1 MNCANC
7 NRSNRESSRFCIHC
21 GASLSTAGPAEGTG
35 VRAEEPAADFR
46 RELSLP
52 ELQAEVERLSTALN
66 EMRSMLA
73 SDGLA
78 GQARRGRRTVY
89 DPHPSPAEQMQ
100 EGPAP
105 VSPSRE
111 PVPQLAGGPSAQT
124 SSSQSIPRDGID
136 RFNVDWELILGGNWL
151 ARVGILAV
159 IIGVAFFL
167 KLAFDNQWIGEAGR
181 VVLGIAGGLA
191 LLGLAE
197 YLRTRYMVY
206 AQTLAGGGIAVL
218 YLSIF
223 AAFSLYGFLNVYMAT
238 GILFGISATAAT
250 LALRYNAVALAV
262 IGIVGAFTA
271 PFVLGAFGDK
281 PEPLELGGLDGVE
294 TMVYVVIVDLAV
306 LALSTV
312 RNWRWF
318 TLLALLGSLA
328 SFGLWYE
335 DSGGDLS
342 LLVAHG
348 SLTAIFLIFV
358 GATTLFH
365 VIWKRV
371 PEAFDQTL
379 MIVNALAYF
388 GISYG
393 LLWDE
398 LRSWMGT
405 FSLLMALFYV
415 GVGVLA
421 FRRSRENVY
430 LSLTALGIAIVFF
443 TVAIPV
449 QLGGPWI
456 SVAWAVE
463 GSVLFWLSFR
473 LRRPQ
478 LRVAGLIVLA
488 LSAVW
493 LLAIDTPE
501 ALQADLVPFYN
512 PYLTSYVLVIAG
524 FLVAAHRVRR
534 HRQQLT
540 EYESE
545 LFPALLAAA
554 TLFVT
559 VAVPVQV
566 DGPWIAFSWAVEA
579 LALVWMSVRFGIG
592 ELRIAGAAVFAAAAV
607 RLLGS
612 DTQVDLTDFRAI
624 LNLRMMAF
632 ASVVAALYLAVVLVT
647 FDRRDHTT
655 LPAQY
660 FVPALAIG
668 ANFLTLWVL
677 SAEWIAMVDS
687 GIVDVTGDAAF
698 YTKSL
703 GLSLIWAVY
712 ASVGLAAGIVGRWR
726 FVRLGSLGLLAV
738 PILKLFLF
746 DSLAL
751 EQGFRVAAF
760 LSVGLMLLILGFLY
774 QRYSDAVRG
783 FLFEE
788 QEGAAQ
794 K

>member
-7 NRSNRESSRFCIHC
+7 NRSNRESNLFCIHC
-21 GASLSTAGPAEGTG
+21 GASLSTAGPAKGTG
-35 VRAEEPAADFR
+35 VSAEEPAADFR
-46 RELSLP
+46 RELSLS
-52 ELQAEVERLSTALN
+52 ELQAEVERLSTAFS
-66 EMRSMLA
+66 EVRAALA
-73 SDGLA
+73 SQGFRAPSKPAHRVPPKAKERDTGSEP
-78 GQARRGRRTVY
+78 TVAAT
-89 DPHPSPAEQMQ
+89 PVLPA
-100 EGPAP
+100 
-105 VSPSRE
+105 VSPKTM
-111 PVPQLAGGPSAQT
+111 PW
-124 SSSQSIPRDGID
+124 D
-136 RFNVDWELILGGNWL
+136 RIEVDWELILGGNWL

-159 IIGVAFFL
+159 IIGVGFFL
-167 KLAFDNQWIGEAGR
+167 KLAFDNDWIGEGGR
-181 VVLGIAGGLA
+181 VALGIAGGLA

-223 AAFSLYGFLNVYMAT
+223 AAFSFYGFLNVYVAT
-238 GILFGISATAAT
+238 GFLFGISATAAT
-250 LALRYNAVALAV
+250 LAIRYNAVALAV

-478 LRVAGLIVLA
+478 LRVAGSMCARPV
-488 LSAVW
+488 S
-493 LLAIDTPE
+493 
-501 ALQADLVPFYN
+501 
-512 PYLTSYVLVIAG
+512 G
-524 FLVAAHRVRR
+524 VAASHRHARGATGRSGAVLQSVSDVVRVGNSR
-534 HRQQLT
+534 L
-540 EYESE
+540 
-545 LFPALLAAA
+545 PC
-554 TLFVT
+554 
-559 VAVPVQV
+559 
-566 DGPWIAFSWAVEA
+566 G
-579 LALVWMSVRFGIG
+579 
-592 ELRIAGAAVFAAAAV
+592 GA
-607 RLLGS
+607 
-612 DTQVDLTDFRAI
+612 
-624 LNLRMMAF
+624 
-632 ASVVAALYLAVVLVT
+632 
-647 FDRRDHTT
+647 
-655 LPAQY
+655 
-660 FVPALAIG
+660 
-668 ANFLTLWVL
+668 
-677 SAEWIAMVDS
+677 
-687 GIVDVTGDAAF
+687 
-698 YTKSL
+698 
-703 GLSLIWAVY
+703 
-712 ASVGLAAGIVGRWR
+712 
-726 FVRLGSLGLLAV
+726 
-738 PILKLFLF
+738 
-746 DSLAL
+746 
-751 EQGFRVAAF
+751 
-760 LSVGLMLLILGFLY
+760 
-774 QRYSDAVRG
+774 
-783 FLFEE
+783 
-788 QEGAAQ
+788 
-794 K
+794 